1 VVIVSGDSDFMPP
14 GAEDPVRRG
23 ARWVGIGTRAS
34 TNRHWARSCNTFRYY
49 DDLMEAAGVAAPPA
63 AD

>member
-1 VVIVSGDSDFMPP
+1 MVIVSGDSDFMPLAQKIRS
-14 GAEDPVRRG
+14 GGRTL
-23 ARWVGIGTRAS
+23 VGIGTRAS

-49 DDLMEAAGVAAPPA
+49 EDLMEAAGVAAPPA